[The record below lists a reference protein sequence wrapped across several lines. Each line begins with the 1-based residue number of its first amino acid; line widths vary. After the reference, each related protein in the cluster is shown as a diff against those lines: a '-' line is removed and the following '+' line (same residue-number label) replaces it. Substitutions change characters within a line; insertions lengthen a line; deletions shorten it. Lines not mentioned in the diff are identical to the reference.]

1 MSGQV
6 ADAVPVEHRKL
17 RIDACAVRVAHAGEG
32 PPVLLLHGI
41 GSSSDSF
48 RHQLAS
54 LSDSFSLWAW
64 DAPGYAGSDDPD
76 TQLSMDGFADAA
88 AQTLEALGIAAAHV
102 VGVSWGGVIATRLAL
117 RQPARVT
124 TLALI
129 GSTPGRWG
137 TPTVADLEQRSADVE
152 RLGPATFARGRATR
166 VLAPG
171 APAELVA
178 EVERNMA
185 RSIRPAGYRAAAES
199 LASTQHHAALAR
211 ITAPT
216 LVIVGELDR
225 ITGLSESRV
234 LAERIPGARLEVVPG
249 GGHLVNQELPLVV
262 NELLRQHWTK
272 EGEMKNVGT
281 E

>member
-6 ADAVPVEHRKL
+6 AGAVAIEHREL
-17 RIDACAVRVAHAGEG
+17 RVDACALRVAHAGAG
-32 PPVLLLHGI
+32 PAVLLLHGI
-41 GSSSDSF
+41 GSSSASF
-48 RHQLAS
+48 RHQLAG
-54 LSDSFSLWAW
+54 LADAFSLWAW
-64 DAPGYAGSDDPD
+64 DAPGYAGSSDPEAP
-76 TQLSMDGFADAA
+76 LSMDGFADAA
-88 AQTLEALGIAAAHV
+88 AQALDALALREAHV

-117 RQPARVT
+117 RHPARVR

-137 TPTVADLEQRSADVE
+137 TPVVDDLRRRSDDVA
-152 RLGPATFARGRATR
+152 RLGPAEFARGRAAR

-211 ITAPT
+211 IVAPT
-216 LVIVGELDR
+216 LVIVGAQDR
-225 ITGLSESRV
+225 ITGLPESRA
-234 LAERIPGARLEVVPG
+234 LAERIPGARLEVIEG
-249 GGHLVNQELPLVV
+249 GGHLVNQEKPSIV

-272 EGEMKNVGT
+272 EGEMRNVGT